1 MTDWCI
7 DQARKLYN
15 INHWG
20 KPYFDI
26 NEKGN
31 ICVKPRQNR
40 SIKIDLAQAAE
51 EISKTNL
58 NWPVLVRITDILHDR
73 VDTLCNAFA
82 DAMQKNEYNSVYTS
96 VYPIKVNQQRTVVE
110 HILET
115 ENQPVG
121 LEAGSKPELMV
132 VLSHSNACGGVIV
145 CNGYKDREYIR
156 LALIGQKLGHKVY
169 IVVEKLSELSI
180 ILEESKNLRIPPL
193 LGIRIRLSSI
203 GKGNWQNTG
212 GEKSKFGL
220 SASQVLQVIKILEKQ
235 NATDS
240 LKLIHC
246 HLGSQLANIR
256 DIQKG
261 LQEVARYYAELRS
274 LGAPIDQ
281 VDVGGGLG
289 VDYEGTRSRSYC
301 SMNYSIEEYANDV
314 VYALSQ
320 ICKQTGDPQPNII
333 TESGRALTAHHAML
347 ITNIIDT
354 ESNNDNN
361 AIEEPDKSAPHI
373 IHSLWETLNTLSH
386 RSVLEAY
393 HDAVHWLAEAQSMYT
408 HGVLSLLHRAE
419 AERIYFRICH
429 KVRPLLSPQLR
440 SHREIIDELNEK
452 LADKYFCNLSIFQS
466 LPDIWAIDQ
475 IFPITPLQ
483 RMDEEPVNR
492 VTLQDLTCDS
502 DGAIDHYVSGE
513 SIESTLP
520 AHNIREDEKYLI
532 GIFLVGAYQEILGD
546 MHNLLGDTHSIDL
559 ELADN
564 DKGYQLV
571 DPEKGDM
578 INEILHYVHYNSED
592 LLENYSRKIQNCKLT
607 IEEQELFFT
616 ELQNGLT
623 GYSYL
628 ED

>member
-1 MTDWCI
+1 MTDWSI

-15 INHWG
+15 ISHWG

-26 NEKGN
+26 NNRGN
-31 ICVKPRQNR
+31 ITVKPRQNR
-40 SIKIDLAQAAE
+40 STNIDLSEVAE
-51 EISKTNL
+51 EISKQNL
-58 NWPVLVRITDILHDR
+58 SWPVLVRITDILHDR
-73 VDTLCNAFA
+73 VNSLCDAFA
-82 DAMQKNEYNSVYTS
+82 TANEKYQYDGKYTA

-115 ENQPVG
+115 ENHKVG

-132 VLSHSNACGGVIV
+132 VLSHSKSGGIIV

-156 LALIGQKLGHKVY
+156 LALIGQKLGHRVY
-169 IVVEKLSELSI
+169 IVVEKLSELSL
-180 ILEESKNLRIPPL
+180 ILKESKKLNIPPL

-220 SASQVLQVIKILEKQ
+220 SASQVLQVINLLSEH
-235 NATDS
+235 NAIDS

-261 LQEVARYYAELRS
+261 LQEVARYYSEMRS
-274 LGAPIDQ
+274 LGVPIDH

-289 VDYEGTRSRSYC
+289 IDYEGTRSRSYC
-301 SMNYSIEEYANDV
+301 SMNYSMDEYANDV
-314 VYALSQ
+314 VHALWQ
-320 ICKQTGDPQPNII
+320 ICKQHKLPHPNII

-347 ITNIIDT
+347 ISNIIDT
-354 ESNNDNN
+354 ESNRDNS
-361 AIEEPDKSAPHI
+361 AIQAPTQGTPHI
-373 IHSLWETLNTLSH
+373 IHSLWDTLNSLSQK
-386 RSVLEAY
+386 SVVEAY

-408 HGVLSLLHRAE
+408 HGVLSLPHRAE
-419 AERIYFRICH
+419 AEQIYFLICRE
-429 KVRPLLSPQLR
+429 VRPLLSPELR
-440 SHREIIDELNEK
+440 SHREIVDELNEK

-483 RMDEEPVNR
+483 RLNEEPINR

-502 DGAIDHYVSGE
+502 DGAIAHYVSGE

-520 AHNIREDEKYLI
+520 AHHIKTNEVYLI

-564 DKGYQLV
+564 EKGYQLV
-571 DPEKGDM
+571 DAEQGDM
-578 INEILHYVHYNSED
+578 IDEILQFVHYNSED
-592 LLENYSRKIQNCKLT
+592 LLSNYQKKIDENNLN
-607 IEEQELFFT
+607 EEQQKLYFEELRC
-616 ELQNGLT
+616 GLT